1 MISRSRQ
8 AGVGALFL
16 LLPATS
22 AKAHIIGARLG
33 DFYAGAAHPLTD
45 LRDVTLWVA
54 LGMLAGSLGASK
66 ARPLLLLFPF
76 GLAVGVTSA
85 MTLNATSE
93 GALLAAGALVLL
105 GALLALEL
113 RIPAVALGGLALVL
127 AAMRGAANAAAI
139 GPETN
144 WLLFVAGLS
153 IAGYIVVTLVS
164 AATLAFRDEG
174 DDTRAWR
181 RIAIR
186 ALGSWLAALG
196 LMMGGLALAS

>member
-1 MISRSRQ
+1 MTRRSRQ

-16 LLPATS
+16 LLSATS

-76 GLAVGVTSA
+76 GLAAGVTSA
-85 MTLNATSE
+85 MALNATSE
-93 GALLAAGALVLL
+93 GVLLAAGALVLL
-105 GALLALEL
+105 GALLASDL
-113 RIPAVALGGLALVL
+113 RIPAAALGGLALVL

-144 WLLFVAGLS
+144 RLLFVVGLS
-153 IAGYIVVTLVS
+153 IAGYVVVTLVS
-164 AATLAFRDEG
+164 AATLAFRGESADA
-174 DDTRAWR
+174 RAWR
-181 RIAIR
+181 SIAIR